1 MNLHPHGGK
10 PTFTIDDFEILAR
23 LYGHE
28 LLRLEPVH
36 NPVEQ
41 LDRILLVG
49 EGLQRRA
56 VRAALIALLVDL
68 VAEPPGV
75 VAEGPQV
82 ARYGRMI
89 DREGRRL
96 TELVGQ
102 VLTFARMQSGTRF
115 EPEPLDA
122 AGVVSQVRHIF
133 AAGVRFAQAH
143 PDYISLYLNVSSAGM
158 ARFAQQMSRE
168 VEKFAA
174 DHLKRMLRRGI
185 ERGEVR
191 ADIDVNLTAFLIN
204 SLYIIFVSSLV
215 SPHFRIRMR
224 EYLEI
229 EGRLTDKAIQ
239 DQLERTMDLIGGLLS
254 PEVSS

>member
-1 MNLHPHGGK
+1 MPK
-10 PTFTIDDFEILAR
+10 QTFEKIDATKRERLLAAATQLFSERGYAATDMAELAARAGVAKGSLYNYFSSKDELYHYVCMDGLAR
-23 LYGHE
+23 H
-28 LLRLEPVH
+28 
-36 NPVEQ
+36 
-41 LDRILLVG
+41 
-49 EGLQRRA
+49 
-56 VRAALIALLVDL
+56 RAAVYD
-68 VAEPPGV
+68 G
-75 VAEGPQV
+75 
-82 ARYGRMI
+82 
-89 DREGRRL
+89 
-96 TELVGQ
+96 
-102 VLTFARMQSGTRF
+102 
-115 EPEPLDA
+115 LDTS

-168 VEKFAA
+168 VEKFTA

-229 EGRLTDKAIQ
+229 KGRLTDKAIQ
-239 DQLERTMDLIGGLLS
+239 DQLERTMELIGSLLM
-254 PEVSS
+254 PEDLS